1 MLDHLFRRSR
11 ILQPTESSISPAASS
26 PSTPRA
32 EPPSNSS
39 TDQLFPQRNRELPP
53 TAVPPVDTQTQNGR
67 EMEDP
72 LFTGPEGLSRVLA
85 TLRFG
90 MNPEQALLYSMLLNS
105 VGMGLAN
112 GASLEREPARG
123 FPMMPRTLSTENHL
137 PPETIS
143 TNATSPDNVPV
154 STSPMCD
161 SHVPL
166 SPSAKEEAW
175 NTGAREASLSSSLLS
190 VTEECST
197 NQRQFYRTHSV
208 RPRFTYASLIRQ
220 AICESPNKSLSLSEI
235 YAWLQ
240 KEFLYFK
247 QNEATWKNAIRHNL
261 SLHKCFRRV
270 ETTGGSVWIFDEKEC
285 QLRKAKGTLYYSPT
299 SKGEFK
305 RVLNRS
311 GSKIKN
317 SPFASR
323 RKENILN
330 RSRMGCLPA
339 DVPLASDGGVGNV
352 EFPHPRHED
361 FSDLAKSHETTPCL
375 PPCPSSCSNISG
387 SIKLEDESTIPDA
400 KHHLSGGKMKNSA
413 FVARRKENMLNRSRS
428 HRLPADVP
436 MATIGADGSLDF
448 QHLCQDDFSD
458 LARTRKTATACVP
471 SCPPTCSNLSGSIRL
486 EDESTISD
494 AEHHLL
500 TVSSGDVTP
509 TRTENPASETPPL
522 DPNLHNLSNTP

>member
-1 MLDHLFRRSR
+1 
-11 ILQPTESSISPAASS
+11 
-26 PSTPRA
+26 
-32 EPPSNSS
+32 
-39 TDQLFPQRNRELPP
+39 
-53 TAVPPVDTQTQNGR
+53 
-67 EMEDP
+67 MEDP
-72 LFTGPEGLSRVLA
+72 LFAGPEGLSRVLA

-137 PPETIS
+137 APETIS

-161 SHVPL
+161 GHVPL

-458 LARTRKTATACVP
+458 LARTRKTATTCVP

-522 DPNLHNLSNTP
+522 DPNLHTLNSTP